1 MKIIR
6 SKAETDRLASVGA
19 IPVANTPEKFREFLR
34 RDVAKWA
41 KVIKENNIKVD

>member
-1 MKIIR
+1 MAPIVAFALR
-6 SKAETDRLASVGA
+6 YASGVGA